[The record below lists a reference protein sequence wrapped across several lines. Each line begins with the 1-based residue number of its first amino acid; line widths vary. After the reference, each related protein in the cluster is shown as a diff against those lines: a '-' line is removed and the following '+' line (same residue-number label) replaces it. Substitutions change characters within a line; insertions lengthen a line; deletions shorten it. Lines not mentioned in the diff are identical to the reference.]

1 MPPPET
7 SIPILTEVIRN
18 AAAPAGGDFETV
30 LAEVQTRLAA
40 RTFKL
45 TDELL
50 RSAFAE
56 MEATLFEQISAKLRE
71 RLPEVIDAT
80 LREYFELRTDQQGRP

>member
-1 MPPPET
+1 MQPREPN
-7 SIPILTEVIRN
+7 IPILTEIIRD
-18 AAAPAGGDFETV
+18 AAEPAGNDIEAV

-40 RTFKL
+40 RIFNV

-56 MEATLFEQISAKLRE
+56 MEAALLEQVSSKLRA
-71 RLPEVIDAT
+71 RLPEIIDAT
-80 LREYFELRTDQQGRP
+80 LREHFEFRSEP